1 MWSVHTV
8 RYLALFL
15 DCASFLKPYGGEDG
29 KMVAELVQA

>member
-15 DCASFLKPYGGEDG
+15 DFASFLKTYGGEDG